1 MAEPISYFNG
11 EFVPDSECR
20 IHISDRGFRRGDTIY
35 DVARTFGGRVHR
47 LGEHIDRL
55 YRSAKY
61 ARIET
66 GMTVDEMEEVTH
78 EVIRRNPP
86 PDGGDCV
93 VWHTLVRGY
102 ASASARINVP
112 AASTVCI
119 QVKPIQFGD
128 FAHQYTDGVP
138 VIFPR
143 TRSYSSNSLEPKLK
157 HYSRMNFSMAEL
169 EATDM
174 DPDAQAVLLDLD
186 GYISENT
193 SGNFFIVTDGVI
205 RTPTDRSILQG
216 VSRLDI
222 FDLAKGLGIPVSEE
236 DLQPYD
242 AYTADEAFL
251 TNTIYCALPVSRI
264 DNRSLGDDVPG
275 PVVQRILAAWSESV
289 GRRHRRPSAPP
300 SRTARLTPAM
310 GSHTI

>member
-11 EFVPDSECR
+11 DFVPDSECR
-20 IHISDRGFRRGDTIY
+20 IHISDRAFRRGDTIY
-35 DVARTFGGRVHR
+35 DVARTFGGKVHR

-66 GMTVDEMEEVTH
+66 GMTMDEMEEVTH

-102 ASASARINVP
+102 ASPSARINVP
-112 AASTVCI
+112 ATSTVCI
-119 QVKPIQFGD
+119 QVKPIQFGAT

-222 FDLAKGLGIPVSEE
+222 FDLARNLGIPVSEE

-264 DNRSLGDDVPG
+264 DNRSLGDEVPG

-289 GRRHRRPSAPP
+289 GVDIVDQARHQAG
-300 SRTARLTPAM
+300 L
-310 GSHTI
+310 

>member
-1 MAEPISYFNG
+1 MAEPVSYFNG

-35 DVARTFGGRVHR
+35 DVARTFGGKVHR

-61 ARIET
+61 ARIDT
-66 GMTVDEMEEVTH
+66 GMTMDEMEEVTH

-86 PDGGDCV
+86 PEGGDCV
-93 VWHTLVRGY
+93 VWHTMVRGY
-102 ASASARINVP
+102 APAPSRINTP
-112 AASTVCI
+112 APSTVCI
-119 QVKPIQFGD
+119 QVKPIDFRD
-128 FAHQYTDGVP
+128 FAHQYSDGVP

-174 DPDAQAVLLDLD
+174 DPEAQAVLLDLD

-205 RTPTDRSILQG
+205 RTPNDRSILQG

-222 FDLAKGLGIPVSEE
+222 FDLAERLGIPVSEE

-264 DNRSLGDDVPG
+264 DNRSLDSDVPG

-289 GRRHRRPSAPP
+289 GVDIVDQAQHQAGLK
-300 SRTARLTPAM
+300 A
-310 GSHTI
+310 

>member
-1 MAEPISYFNG
+1 M
-11 EFVPDSECR
+11 
-20 IHISDRGFRRGDTIY
+20 
-35 DVARTFGGRVHR
+35 
-47 LGEHIDRL
+47 
-55 YRSAKY
+55 
-61 ARIET
+61 
-66 GMTVDEMEEVTH
+66 
-78 EVIRRNPP
+78 
-86 PDGGDCV
+86 
-93 VWHTLVRGY
+93 
-102 ASASARINVP
+102 
-112 AASTVCI
+112 
-119 QVKPIQFGD
+119 
-128 FAHQYTDGVP
+128 P

-205 RTPTDRSILQG
+205 RTPNDRSILQG

-222 FDLAKGLGIPVSEE
+222 FDLAERLGIPVSEE

-264 DNRSLGDDVPG
+264 DNRSLDSDVPG

-289 GRRHRRPSAPP
+289 GVDIVDQARHQAG
-300 SRTARLTPAM
+300 L
-310 GSHTI
+310 